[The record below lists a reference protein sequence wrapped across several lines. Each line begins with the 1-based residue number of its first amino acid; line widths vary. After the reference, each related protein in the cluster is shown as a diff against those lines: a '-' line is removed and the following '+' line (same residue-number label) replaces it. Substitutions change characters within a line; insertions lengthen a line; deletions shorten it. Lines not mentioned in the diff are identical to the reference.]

1 MVVGD
6 SPQTREHD
14 RPCEAALGRHLVAA
28 LAPRLCGWLRPG
40 PRAWGLQEADSE
52 GRWEADD

>member
-1 MVVGD
+1 M
-6 SPQTREHD
+6 TREHD

-40 PRAWGLQEADSE
+40 PRGVGAPGGGLRGQVG
-52 GRWEADD
+52 GR